1 MTGSTAPVP
10 HKVYSQNVSRRQ
22 TRLSG
27 GQVRE
32 RVEIGLGIS
41 DRHGVGLAPAAA
53 RGERGYFGARGRID
67 AEVQVR
73 SRRVA
78 GVAGV
83 TYQFSGANRLSAG
96 NGNSREVRIQSR
108 EPVVVL
114 DKRPLAV

>member
-1 MTGSTAPVP
+1 MRGSTAPVP
-10 HKVYSQNVSRRQ
+10 HKVYSQKLSRWQ

-32 RVEIGLGIS
+32 RVEIGLCIS
-41 DRHGVGLAPAAA
+41 DRHGVDLSPAAA
-53 RGERGYFGARGRID
+53 RGERGYLGARGRID

-83 TYQFSGANRLSAG
+83 THQFSGANRLSAG
-96 NGNSREVRIQSR
+96 NGNSRELRIQSR
-108 EPVVVL
+108 EPL
-114 DKRPLAV
+114 LFLY